1 MSLFILN
8 RAEVKDG
15 KKDDYHSILS
25 KAKRLDKATCEREG
39 IVFGSGDTP
48 TVSNASETL
57 ETDQEKTTAAQSE
70 ENLRNDAVNK
80 EKATQR
86 NQTAIPMPDK
96 DMSYHVKE
104 GPPPLTDDPES
115 VELVT
120 AIIDDIIDVTLY
132 SVNDQTTHKGLT
144 DSDTQQDGSNESSS
158 DDTSQTTHSDTHS
171 DSRVTPAI
179 RLPGAPADDRRESSV
194 SSITTT
200 GSVSSHASLVNDAKL
215 VRTCTIISLVYLM
228 LLGNGAHVLILSP
241 SYFV

>member
-1 MSLFILN
+1 M
-8 RAEVKDG
+8 
-15 KKDDYHSILS
+15 
-25 KAKRLDKATCEREG
+25 
-39 IVFGSGDTP
+39 FGSGDTP

-70 ENLRNDAVNK
+70 EILRNDAVDR
-80 EKATQR
+80 EKASQS

-120 AIIDDIIDVTLY
+120 AIIDDIIDMTVS
-132 SVNDQTTHKGLT
+132 SVDNQTTHEGLT
-144 DSDTQQDGSNESSS
+144 DSDTQQDGSNQSSS
-158 DDTSQTTHSDTHS
+158 DDTSQTTHS

-215 VRTCTIISLVYLM
+215 VSTIISLSLFDV
-228 LLGNGAHVLILSP
+228 
-241 SYFV
+241 

>member
-1 MSLFILN
+1 MSFFTFN

-15 KKDDYHSILS
+15 KRDDYHSILS

-48 TVSNASETL
+48 TVSHASETS

-70 ENLRNDAVNK
+70 EILHNDAVDK
-80 EKATQR
+80 EKASQS

-96 DMSYHVKE
+96 DMSYRVRE

-115 VELVT
+115 VELVK
-120 AIIDDIIDVTLY
+120 AIIDDIIDVTLS
-132 SVNDQTTHKGLT
+132 SVNDKTTQVGLT
-144 DSDTQQDGSNESSS
+144 DSVTRQDDSNLSSSS

-171 DSRVTPAI
+171 DSRVTPPI
-179 RLPGAPADDRRESSV
+179 RLPGAPADERRESSV

-200 GSVSSHASLVNDAKL
+200 GSVSSHASLVNEAKL
-215 VRTCTIISLVYLM
+215 VSTIIPLSLFDV
-228 LLGNGAHVLILSP
+228 
-241 SYFV
+241 